1 MKQQTLIE
9 SNTAPIETRG
19 SVPLR
24 SMVKPR
30 VDCLEV
36 LNLYAGIGG
45 NRKFWEGCRVT
56 AVESNEK
63 IAAVY
68 QEQHPDDT
76 VIIGDAHKYLIEN
89 HSNFYFIWSSP
100 PCQTHSKMNKATRHK
115 KRRYPDMQLYEE
127 IIFLQHFFKGPWIVE
142 NVVPYYEPLIEAKKI
157 GRHLF
162 WSNFAFEAEDVARP
176 KGFINKTNVA
186 GAQALM
192 EWLGIYYAG
201 NMYYGGNHCPAQI
214 LRNCVHPRLGKQI
227 FDAVREAA

>member
-1 MKQQTLIE
+1 MKDQVKNQ
-9 SNTAPIETRG
+9 NNAPLAVILQRG
-19 SVPLR
+19 VR
-24 SMVKPR
+24 PR
-30 VDCLEV
+30 VDCEEV
-36 LNLYAGIGG
+36 LNLYAGVGG
-45 NRKFWEGCRVT
+45 NRKDWEGCHVT

-68 QEQHPDDT
+68 ARQHPNDT
-76 VIIGDAHKYLIEN
+76 VIVGDAHKYLIEN
-89 HSNFYFIWSSP
+89 HSNFDFIWSSP

-115 KRRYPDMQLYEE
+115 TRRYPDMKLYEE

-186 GAQALM
+186 GALALM
-192 EWLGIYYAG
+192 EWLGIHYEG
-201 NMYYGGNHCPAQI
+201 NLYYGGNHCPAQI
-214 LRNCVHPRLGKQI
+214 LRNCVHPKLGKQI
-227 FDAVREAA
+227 FDAMRKAA